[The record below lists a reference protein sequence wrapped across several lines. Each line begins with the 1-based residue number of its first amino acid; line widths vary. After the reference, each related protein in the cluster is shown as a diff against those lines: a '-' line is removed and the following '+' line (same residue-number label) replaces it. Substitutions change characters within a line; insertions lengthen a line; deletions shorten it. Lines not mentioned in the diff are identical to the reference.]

1 MQFFNSKIDEVEVNN
16 QKYFVK
22 RDDLLNSDFSGN
34 KARKFHYFL
43 NEDLTEYK
51 KIISHGSIQSNAMY
65 SLSVLAKLKNLEL
78 KIV

>member
-51 KIISHGSIQSNAMY
+51 KNYLLMVAYNQMPCI
-65 SLSVLAKLKNLEL
+65 LLAF
-78 KIV
+78 

>member
-43 NEDLTEYK
+43 N
-51 KIISHGSIQSNAMY
+51 ICN
-65 SLSVLAKLKNLEL
+65 
-78 KIV
+78 